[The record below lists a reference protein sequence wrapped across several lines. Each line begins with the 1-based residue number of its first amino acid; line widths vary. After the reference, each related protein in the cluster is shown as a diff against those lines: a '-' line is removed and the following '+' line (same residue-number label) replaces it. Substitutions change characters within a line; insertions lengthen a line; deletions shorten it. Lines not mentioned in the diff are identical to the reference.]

1 MRPDHEKMIYTAL
14 ICFLLLFIVAI
25 LLSVTA

>member
-1 MRPDHEKMIYTAL
+1 MRPNSDKMIYTAL
-14 ICFLLLFIVAI
+14 ICFLLLFILAI